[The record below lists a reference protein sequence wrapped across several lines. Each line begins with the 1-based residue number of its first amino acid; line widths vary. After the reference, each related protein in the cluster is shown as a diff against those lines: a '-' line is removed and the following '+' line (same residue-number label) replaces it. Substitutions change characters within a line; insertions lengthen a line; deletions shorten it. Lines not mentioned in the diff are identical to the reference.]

1 MALTT
6 DFITTYR
13 VDILSITDQ
22 KLLGF
27 KDVIYPIGTYIFNT
41 NAVISIEQSSLFSAR
56 YETKADY
63 VKEIK
68 DLKDLKNKEIPAKEI
83 ARQKSDAKS
92 SYYYMNISGARHIID
107 SDGLNSLQK
116 A

>member
-22 KLLGF
+22 KLIGF

-56 YETKADY
+56 YETKAEY

-68 DLKDLKNKEIPAKEI
+68 DLKNKDTPAKEI
-83 ARQKSDAKS
+83 ASQKSDAKS